1 MIAKPKKVVEEMMA
15 SSADYKFEMVRVIET
30 GYGGCRRVGGD
41 SGKVG
46 NMMAPF

>member
-1 MIAKPKKVVEEMMA
+1 MIEKPEKEGKDMMA
-15 SSADYKFEMVRVIET
+15 SSADSKFGMIRVIEK

-46 NMMAPF
+46 NMMAA

>member
-15 SSADYKFEMVRVIET
+15 SSADYKFGLVRDIEK
-30 GYGGCRRVGGD
+30 GYGGCRRVGGH

-46 NMMAPF
+46 NMMAA